1 MWAVALSGANAQT
14 LAECQQAAE
23 RNYPLIKRMDLITQ
37 TAALTVANIQKG
49 WLPQLTV
56 TAQATLQSDVT
67 AFPEQMQTVYQQ
79 MGIDIKGLRKDQ
91 YRIGVDVQQTVFDG
105 GAISSRKEV
114 ARREAGV
121 EIARQE
127 VDIYKVRQRVNEL
140 YFSLLL
146 LDQQIALSRDLEQ
159 LLSSNEQKLGTMFKS
174 GTAAESDYLSLKAE
188 RLKAAQQ
195 LASLLSQ
202 RQSAAAILSVFC
214 GIEVKSPVKPSPTY
228 DAAPA
233 VRPELRLADSQ
244 VARAKATLGKAEHVR
259 QARKVAQQC
268 QVLLKNDGNL
278 LPLKRNQRIAVI
290 GPLGNSA
297 NDMLGCWSGS
307 SEKVLPVSL
316 IDGLKTAVGTQGCVE
331 YATGSHL
338 VKDPELEK
346 ILVGSFMGLAKA
358 GNAKESTWRSNGEL
372 LREALVVASRSDV
385 IIAALGENMNMNGE
399 GASRATPNL
408 PEPQLQLL
416 EALVATGK
424 PIVLVVFTGRPLELT
439 WADQHVPAILN
450 AWFPGVE
457 AGNAIADVLF
467 GDVNPSA
474 KITVTF
480 PRSIGQIPIHYNH
493 KNTGRPHS
501 ADDAPYIRFKSN
513 YIDVVNAPL
522 YPFGYGLSYTTFTYD
537 RMKLSSNTLS
547 KDGKLT
553 ASIQVKNTGARA
565 GKETVQLYIHDV
577 ISSST
582 RPVKELKGFKQI
594 ELQAGECQIVSFEIT
609 SEDLKFYNHELEYVC
624 EPGEFEVMIGPNSRD
639 VISASFVYN

>member
-1 MWAVALSGANAQT
+1 MRIKAFIIMWAVALSGANAQT

-140 YFSLLL
+140 YFGLLL

-228 DAAPA
+228 DATPA

-244 VARAKATLGKAEHVR
+244 VALANAREKALGAALLPRIGLFAQGFYGYPGYNMFEDMMR
-259 QARKVAQQC
+259 RRWSLNGMIGARLTWNIGA
-268 QVLLKNDGNL
+268 LYTRKNDKAQLRLARESAENSREVFLFNNKLEEMRYNEHTARYRQLMADDEEIIALRSRVRKAAESKLAHGI
-278 LPLKRNQRIAVI
+278 IAV
-290 GPLGNSA
+290 
-297 NDMLGCWSGS
+297 ND
-307 SEKVLPVSL
+307 
-316 IDGLKTAVGTQGCVE
+316 
-331 YATGSHL
+331 
-338 VKDPELEK
+338 
-346 ILVGSFMGLAKA
+346 
-358 GNAKESTWRSNGEL
+358 L
-372 LREALVVASRSDV
+372 LREINA
-385 IIAALGENMNMNGE
+385 ENTARVQQSIHEIEMLKAIYN
-399 GASRATPNL
+399 A
-408 PEPQLQLL
+408 
-416 EALVATGK
+416 K
-424 PIVLVVFTGRPLELT
+424 FTT
-439 WADQHVPAILN
+439 N
-450 AWFPGVE
+450 
-457 AGNAIADVLF
+457 N
-467 GDVNPSA
+467 
-474 KITVTF
+474 
-480 PRSIGQIPIHYNH
+480 
-493 KNTGRPHS
+493 
-501 ADDAPYIRFKSN
+501 
-513 YIDVVNAPL
+513 
-522 YPFGYGLSYTTFTYD
+522 
-537 RMKLSSNTLS
+537 
-547 KDGKLT
+547 
-553 ASIQVKNTGARA
+553 
-565 GKETVQLYIHDV
+565 
-577 ISSST
+577 
-582 RPVKELKGFKQI
+582 
-594 ELQAGECQIVSFEIT
+594 
-609 SEDLKFYNHELEYVC
+609 
-624 EPGEFEVMIGPNSRD
+624 
-639 VISASFVYN
+639 

>member
-1 MWAVALSGANAQT
+1 MRIKAFIIMWAVALSGANAQT

-188 RLKAAQQ
+188 RLKATQQ

-228 DAAPA
+228 DAAPT

-244 VARAKATLGKAEHVR
+244 VALANAREKALGAALLPRIGLFAQGFYGYPGYNMFEDMMR
-259 QARKVAQQC
+259 RRWSLNGMIGARLTWNIGA
-268 QVLLKNDGNL
+268 LYTRKNDKAQLRLARESAENSREVFLFNNKLEEMRYNEHTARYRQLMADDEEIIALRSRVRKAAESKLAHGI
-278 LPLKRNQRIAVI
+278 IAV
-290 GPLGNSA
+290 
-297 NDMLGCWSGS
+297 ND
-307 SEKVLPVSL
+307 
-316 IDGLKTAVGTQGCVE
+316 
-331 YATGSHL
+331 
-338 VKDPELEK
+338 
-346 ILVGSFMGLAKA
+346 
-358 GNAKESTWRSNGEL
+358 L
-372 LREALVVASRSDV
+372 LREINA
-385 IIAALGENMNMNGE
+385 ENTARVQQSIHEIEMLKAIYN
-399 GASRATPNL
+399 A
-408 PEPQLQLL
+408 
-416 EALVATGK
+416 K
-424 PIVLVVFTGRPLELT
+424 FTT
-439 WADQHVPAILN
+439 N
-450 AWFPGVE
+450 
-457 AGNAIADVLF
+457 N
-467 GDVNPSA
+467 
-474 KITVTF
+474 
-480 PRSIGQIPIHYNH
+480 
-493 KNTGRPHS
+493 
-501 ADDAPYIRFKSN
+501 
-513 YIDVVNAPL
+513 
-522 YPFGYGLSYTTFTYD
+522 
-537 RMKLSSNTLS
+537 
-547 KDGKLT
+547 
-553 ASIQVKNTGARA
+553 
-565 GKETVQLYIHDV
+565 
-577 ISSST
+577 
-582 RPVKELKGFKQI
+582 
-594 ELQAGECQIVSFEIT
+594 
-609 SEDLKFYNHELEYVC
+609 
-624 EPGEFEVMIGPNSRD
+624 
-639 VISASFVYN
+639 